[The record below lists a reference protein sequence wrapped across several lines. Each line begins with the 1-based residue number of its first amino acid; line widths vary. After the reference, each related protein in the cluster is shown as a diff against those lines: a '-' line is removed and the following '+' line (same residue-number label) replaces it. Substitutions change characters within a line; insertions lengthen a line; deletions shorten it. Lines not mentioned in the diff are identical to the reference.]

1 MSSFSETV
9 GHGHLNSSSIEM
21 VQYNKRQF
29 SRIYPKGQR
38 LDSSNY
44 NPIIFWS
51 AGCQLVALNY
61 QTPDLFMQINQGKF
75 APNGKCGYI
84 LKPWYLREQHARAF
98 DPFTENLIDQVTA
111 ASYKIQVGFSDRFWP
126 CFRLRYLQLFLT
138 AVYCQVIS
146 GQFLGTTSNVYVE
159 VEIYGIPCDTI
170 RKEFKTKQAKGPNPI
185 WGIGSETFT
194 IRKVIAPHMALLR
207 LAVFEENSNKVR

>member
-75 APNGKCGYI
+75 LPNGKSGYI

-98 DPFTENLIDQVTA
+98 DPFTENLIDQEK
-111 ASYKIQVGFSDRFWP
+111 YKNLNENLYH
-126 CFRLRYLQLFLT
+126 LRYFL
-138 AVYCQVIS
+138 AFCVPNS
-146 GQFLGTTSNVYVE
+146 
-159 VEIYGIPCDTI
+159 
-170 RKEFKTKQAKGPNPI
+170 QAP
-185 WGIGSETFT
+185 
-194 IRKVIAPHMALLR
+194 
-207 LAVFEENSNKVR
+207 